1 MQTIHILSD
10 KKLIKSMIFKSIS
23 TCMYLWLNS
32 GFWKPYLS
40 KLTGISSAIAKMSI
54 QNVLVNSPRQ
64 IKAYANLHVWPF
76 INSLKT
82 YILLHSYE
90 NFYL

>member
-1 MQTIHILSD
+1 MS
-10 KKLIKSMIFKSIS
+10 
-23 TCMYLWLNS
+23 
-32 GFWKPYLS
+32 YLS
-40 KLTGISSAIAKMSI
+40 ILTGISNVFAKTTI
-54 QNVLVNSPRQ
+54 LNVLVNSPKQ
-64 IKAYANLHVWPF
+64 IKAYADLHLWPF